1 MKKCLLPVLACI
13 AFMPPAFA
21 GASSKSEQCKDITET
36 MLEIAVQGAGDEA
49 LQKLKSKEVY
59 DKAYSSCM
67 TGTEDE
73 VGELY
78 EKLH

>member
-13 AFMPPAFA
+13 AFMPMAFA
-21 GASSKSEQCKDITET
+21 GTLSKNKQCKDITEI
-36 MLEIAVQGAGDEA
+36 MLEIAAQGAGDQA

-59 DKAYSSCM
+59 DKAYSRCM

-78 EKLH
+78 KKLQ

>member
-1 MKKCLLPVLACI
+1 MSKTDTKK
-13 AFMPPAFA
+13 
-21 GASSKSEQCKDITET
+21 TR
-36 MLEIAVQGAGDEA
+36 DEA

-73 VGELY
+73 VGKLY

>member
-1 MKKCLLPVLACI
+1 MKKYLLPVLAYI

-21 GASSKSEQCKDITET
+21 DALSKDEQCKYITET
-36 MLEIAVQGAGDEA
+36 MLEIAAQGAGDEA
-49 LQKLKSKEVY
+49 LQKLNSKEVY

-78 EKLH
+78 GKLQ